1 LGIRRNS
8 DGNNAYYYVDAEK
21 QVLNVKNVDLYMNPA
36 QGLAHDVWFL
46 SSNFNYPIPSTGL
59 TTPQNCYCPTYLN
72 PIIYDR
78 TQIDPNPSDKTFF
91 EFAQTF
97 WQNMIN
103 TRDRHFITDGK
114 TGGYPTLQYIYWQYL
129 QSASVVGVPNN
140 QFTYQKMID
149 YVNGLGDYWIRLVE
163 QMIPATTIWNTGT
176 RYENSI
182 FHKQKFVWR
191 RQRGCQII
199 PVVCSPCVMNGTLF
213 YYDCPTSA
221 VNCKIYPWDNTPS
234 IQNFGGVLNV
244 VMTNYLNDN
253 GYSIIN
259 CDQTSISTE
268 WYVNMKFNGNQI
280 VNYKFFDGV
289 GLNLPFSVPTQSQW
303 LSALESQLDELL
315 NYGLNYVILDN
326 NLSVTNLTCD
336 NFVLGNEFELNVGI
350 NFNISCL

>member
-1 LGIRRNS
+1 
-8 DGNNAYYYVDAEK
+8 VDSEK
-21 QVLNVKNVDLYMNPA
+21 QVLNVKNVDLFMNPA
-36 QGLAHDVWFL
+36 QGLAYDVWFL
-46 SSNFNYPIPSTGL
+46 SSNYNYPIPSTGL

-78 TQIDPNPSDKTFF
+78 TQIDPNPSQKTFF

-103 TRDRHFITDGK
+103 TRDRHYLTDGK
-114 TGGYPTLQYIYWQYL
+114 TGGYPTLQFIYWQYL
-129 QSASVVGVPNN
+129 QSASQVGVPDN

-163 QMIPATTIWNTGT
+163 QMIPATTIWNTGV

-199 PVVCSPCVMNGTLF
+199 PVACSPCVMDSSLF

-221 VNCKIYPWDNTPS
+221 LNCKIYPWDTTPA
-234 IQNFGGVLNV
+234 IQNFGGVLNIV
-244 VMTNYLNDN
+244 LNNYLNAN
-253 GYSIIN
+253 GYNIIN

-268 WYVNMKFNGNQI
+268 WYVNIKFNGDLI
-280 VNYKFFDGV
+280 INYKFFDGV
-289 GLNLPFSVPTQSQW
+289 GLNLPFSTPTANEW
-303 LSALESQLDELL
+303 LTALNSQLDELL
-315 NYGLNYVILDN
+315 NYGLNYLILDN
-326 NLSVTNLTCD
+326 NLSVTNLTCN

-350 NFNISCL
+350 NFDISCV

>member
-1 LGIRRNS
+1 M
-8 DGNNAYYYVDAEK
+8 AY
-21 QVLNVKNVDLYMNPA
+21 
-36 QGLAHDVWFL
+36 DVWFL
-46 SSNFNYPIPSTGL
+46 SSNYNYPIPSTGL

-78 TQIDPNPSDKTFF
+78 TQIDPNPSQKTFF

-103 TRDRHFITDGK
+103 TRDRHYLTDGK

-199 PVVCSPCVMNGTLF
+199 TVACSPCVMDSSLF
-213 YYDCPTSA
+213 YNDCPTSA
-221 VNCKIYPWDNTPS
+221 VNCKIYPWDTTPA
-234 IQNFGGVLNV
+234 IQNFGGVLNIV
-244 VMTNYLNDN
+244 LNNYLNAN
-253 GYSIIN
+253 GYNIMN

-268 WYVNMKFNGNQI
+268 WYVNIKFNENLI

-289 GLNLPFSVPTQSQW
+289 GLNSPLSTPTPTQW
-303 LSALESQLDELL
+303 LDALNSQLDELL

-326 NLSVTNLTCD
+326 NLSITNLTCN

-350 NFNISCL
+350 NFDISCI